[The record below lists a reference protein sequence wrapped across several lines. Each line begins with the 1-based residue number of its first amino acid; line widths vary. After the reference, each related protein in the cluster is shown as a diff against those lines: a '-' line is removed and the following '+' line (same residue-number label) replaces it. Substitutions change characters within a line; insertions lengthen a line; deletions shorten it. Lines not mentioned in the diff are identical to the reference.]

1 MTAPHIGSATAATPT
16 APNPDPALPAPAP
29 ASAMAA
35 YGLLGMPLAMAALPV
50 YVQVPAYYA
59 SELGLALSATGT
71 VLFAARLLDT
81 VQDPFLGRW
90 IDHLAQRGELAPALW
105 LACLVLSAS
114 FAMLWLPPVRGGAL
128 AAWLALSLGLVYS
141 AHSVVNIAYL
151 AWGARLSREPARLTR
166 AAAWREAAGLAGV
179 MLASVLP
186 AWLLGASGWPAAPA
200 MAGYA
205 LVFAALLLGALAL
218 LLRHAPA
225 WRHHSAGV
233 HGWRATLAN
242 RAFRRLLL
250 PYFLN
255 AVSVSIPATLAL
267 FFIQDRLGAPQ
278 WSGAFLATYF
288 AAGAAGLP
296 LWPRLSARIGLARAW
311 RLGMALAVAAF
322 VWAAGLG
329 TGDTGAYLAVCV
341 LAGLA
346 LGADLALPP
355 VLLACLIPPGEQ
367 PGGYYGIWSLLGKL
381 ALALSGLALPLL
393 AWCGYQPG
401 PGGTAAGSHA
411 LALLYGGLPCL
422 FKLAAMLCLRTAPA
436 PLMEDPT

>member
-1 MTAPHIGSATAATPT
+1 MTSPHLGSAAATTPA
-16 APNPDPALPAPAP
+16 APNPALPAPAP

-59 SELGLALSATGT
+59 SELGLALSATGA

-90 IDHLAQRGELAPALW
+90 IDYLAQRGKLAPALW

-128 AAWLALSLGLVYS
+128 AAWLALSLVLVYS

-151 AWGARLSREPARLTR
+151 AWGARLSREPATLTR

-218 LLRHAPA
+218 LLRRAPP

-233 HGWRATLAN
+233 HGWHATLAN

-296 LWPRLSARIGLARAW
+296 LWTRLCARIGPTRAW
-311 RLGMALAVAAF
+311 RLGMVLAVAAF

-355 VLLACLIPPGEQ
+355 VLLACLIPPASNPPATTASGACWASWRSRCRAWRCHCW
-367 PGGYYGIWSLLGKL
+367 PGAATSL
-381 ALALSGLALPLL
+381 ARAARRPAAMPWRCS
-393 AWCGYQPG
+393 
-401 PGGTAAGSHA
+401 TAACPACSSSP
-411 LALLYGGLPCL
+411 PCC
-422 FKLAAMLCLRTAPA
+422 ACAQLRHH
-436 PLMEDPT
+436 

>member
-1 MTAPHIGSATAATPT
+1 MTAPHLGSAAATTPA
-16 APNPDPALPAPAP
+16 APNPALPAPAP

-90 IDHLAQRGELAPALW
+90 IDHLAQRGKLAPALW

-128 AAWLALSLGLVYS
+128 AAWLALSLVLVYS

-151 AWGARLSREPARLTR
+151 AWGARLSREPATLTR

-218 LLRHAPA
+218 LLRRAPA

-278 WSGAFLATYF
+278 WSGAFLAAYF

-296 LWPRLSARIGLARAW
+296 LWTRLCARIGPTRAW
-311 RLGMALAVAAF
+311 RLGMVLAVAAF
-322 VWAAGLG
+322 VWAAGLD

-401 PGGTAAGSHA
+401 AGGTAAGSHA
-411 LALLYGGLPCL
+411 LALVYGGLPCL